1 MVSIST
7 RLYNTVQFWKHAL
20 LAYWKY
26 AAVISAAVAAT
37 KYLF

>member
-1 MVSIST
+1 MVSMTT

-26 AAVISAAVAAT
+26 AAVISIAVGAT
-37 KYLF
+37 EYLF